1 MLIGMVLMAIN
12 QLCGCFAMLNYTAS
26 IFAESGSSLSPN
38 VSSIIVGAIQMCG
51 CYLSTV
57 LVERSGRKILI
68 SGSLFGTC
76 LGLLSFGGYSHLSSM
91 GMDLSAISWVPLV
104 SFSFTIFIANF
115 GVLTLPFLVI
125 SELVP
130 QKVRSEFYSSINF

>member
-1 MLIGMVLMAIN
+1 
-12 QLCGCFAMLNYTAS
+12 MLNYTAS

-57 LVERSGRKILI
+57 LVERSGRKLLL
-68 SGSLFGTC
+68 SVSLFGTS
-76 LGLLSFGGYSHLSSM
+76 LGLLVFGGYSHLQYV
-91 GMDLSAISWVPLV
+91 GINLTVISWVPLA
-104 SFSFTIFIANF
+104 SFSFTIFIANL
-115 GVLTLPFLVI
+115 GVLTLPFLVV

-130 QKVRSEFYSSINF
+130 QKVGWIFMVFNGDHFITSNFRSKVSLPHSA